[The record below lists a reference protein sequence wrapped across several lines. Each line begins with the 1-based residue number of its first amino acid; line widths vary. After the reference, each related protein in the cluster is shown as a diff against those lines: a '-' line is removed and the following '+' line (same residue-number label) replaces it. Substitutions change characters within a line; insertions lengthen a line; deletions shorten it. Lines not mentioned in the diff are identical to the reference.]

1 MSREWNDVESDED
14 VRWERR
20 TLEKLALGTLKEQRA
35 QRRWKIFF
43 RFVYLGLLCLVLV
56 GLAKL
61 FIGSSD
67 AIGPHTAVIRIEGV
81 IEADGETSAERVN
94 AALKGAFDTDEAQAV
109 VLKINSPGGSP
120 VQAGMIYDEIK
131 RLRGLH
137 PDKALYAVIEEIGAS
152 GGYYVAA
159 AADRIYVNQ
168 ASLVGSIGVIMESFG
183 AEALLEKLGVERRLI
198 VSGENKAFMDPFT
211 PLTEA
216 QRELAQALVDDI
228 QRQFVNAVLEGR
240 GERLRQTPGMFSGA
254 VWTGAQSVELGVADD
269 LATLDQVAREVVKAP
284 ALIDYTIRDELMER
298 VAKRVGVNVRQ
309 GLWRDL
315 LSSASSWR

>member
-67 AIGPHTAVIRIEGV
+67 AIGPHTAVMRIEGV

-137 PDKALYAVIEEIGAS
+137 PDKAL
-152 GGYYVAA
+152 
-159 AADRIYVNQ
+159 
-168 ASLVGSIGVIMESFG
+168 
-183 AEALLEKLGVERRLI
+183 
-198 VSGENKAFMDPFT
+198 
-211 PLTEA
+211 
-216 QRELAQALVDDI
+216 
-228 QRQFVNAVLEGR
+228 
-240 GERLRQTPGMFSGA
+240 
-254 VWTGAQSVELGVADD
+254 
-269 LATLDQVAREVVKAP
+269 
-284 ALIDYTIRDELMER
+284 
-298 VAKRVGVNVRQ
+298 
-309 GLWRDL
+309 
-315 LSSASSWR
+315 